1 MTSCSVEA
9 PVLRDKLMETMEQL
23 RLHGMRS
30 ALDEVLAGG
39 IKQRRTPER
48 MLMDLLEAEVGERTA
63 RGIRYRL
70 GLARFPVDKDL
81 DRFDFSSSSVN
92 EAQVRSLYQG
102 GFLSTHSN
110 IIFIGGTGTGKTHL
124 AIAIARQAIKDGS
137 RGRYF
142 NVVDLVNQLEQE
154 KMSGRGGKL
163 ADSLARLD
171 LVVLDE
177 LGYLPFSKNG
187 GQLLFHL
194 ISKLYERTSL
204 LITTNLTFGEWPQVF
219 ADSKMT
225 TALLDRVTH
234 HCDII
239 ETGNDSWR
247 IKTRNAKKNDR

>member
-1 MTSCSVEA
+1 M
-9 PVLRDKLMETMEQL
+9 LRDKLLEAMEKL
-23 RLHGMRS
+23 KLYGMKS
-30 ALDEVLAGG
+30 VYDEVIATG
-39 IKQRRTPER
+39 IKQRRTPEKII
-48 MLMDLLEAEVGERTA
+48 LDLLETELAERTA
-63 RGIRYRL
+63 RSIRYRL
-70 GLARFPVDKDL
+70 GNARFPVDKDL
-81 DRFDFSSSSVN
+81 DRYDFSSSPVN

-102 GFLSTHSN
+102 QFLSTSTN
-110 IIFIGGTGTGKTHL
+110 VIFVGGTGTGKSHL
-124 AIAIARQAIKDGS
+124 AIALARQAIKNGK
-137 RGRYF
+137 RGRFF
-142 NVVDLVNQLEQE
+142 NVVDLVNQLEQK
-154 KMSGRGGKL
+154 KMAGRGGKL
-163 ADSLARLD
+163 TESLSRLH

-219 ADSKMT
+219 GDGKMT

-247 IKTRNAKKNDR
+247 IKTRNSKKN

>member
-1 MTSCSVEA
+1 M
-9 PVLRDKLMETMEQL
+9 LRDKLLEAMENL
-23 RLHGMRS
+23 KLYGMKS
-30 ALDEVLAGG
+30 VFDEVMAAG
-39 IKQRRTPER
+39 IKQRRTPEKI
-48 MLMDLLEAEVGERTA
+48 LLDLLDAELTERTA
-63 RGIRYRL
+63 RSIRYRL
-70 GLARFPVDKDL
+70 GKARFPVDKDL
-81 DRFDFSSSSVN
+81 DRFDFSASPVN

-102 GFLSTHSN
+102 HFLSTNSN
-110 IIFIGGTGTGKTHL
+110 IILIGGTGTGKSHL
-124 AIAIARQAIKDGS
+124 AIAIARQTIKDGK
-137 RGRYF
+137 RGRFF

-154 KMSGRGGKL
+154 KLAGRGGKL
-163 ADSLARLD
+163 AENLSRLH

-177 LGYLPFSKNG
+177 LGYLPFSKSG

-219 ADSKMT
+219 GDSKMT

-247 IKTRNAKKNDR
+247 IKTRNSKKN